1 MNSPAKRPPLSPI
14 DHAIFHSLRRQAEA
28 QFPRLEVKQQLMQR
42 AAEQSLLRRLA
53 AVLTGEEP
61 DDYFGQPL
69 NFDITFGWRELA
81 QVQAL
86 RPSGAFGALSGIL
99 R

>member
-1 MNSPAKRPPLSPI
+1 MNSPANRRQISPI

-28 QFPRLEVKQQLMQR
+28 QFPRLEVKQQIMKR
-42 AAEQSLLRRLA
+42 AAEQGLLRRLA

-61 DDYFGQPL
+61 DNYFWQPRS
-69 NFDITFGWRELA
+69 FDITFGWRELA

-86 RPSGAFGALSGIL
+86 RPAGVFGGVSGLL